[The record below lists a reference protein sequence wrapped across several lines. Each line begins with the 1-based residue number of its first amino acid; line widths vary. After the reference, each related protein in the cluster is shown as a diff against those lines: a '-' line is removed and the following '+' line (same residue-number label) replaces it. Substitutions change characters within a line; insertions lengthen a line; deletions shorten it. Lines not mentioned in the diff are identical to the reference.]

1 MPDRMDSSERVTLL
15 ERLAPGGAEDFITE
29 VFCWILQQE
38 GVGNAF
44 LEFLKEQ
51 AQANRHG
58 TITDTDII
66 SIISGIK
73 EGECSW
79 STQKSG
85 RISGGV
91 KRLDMI
97 CESGKQALISGK
109 QALIFEHKAW
119 ARLHND
125 QLENY
130 RQVGKKY
137 AKSAIILITARP
149 YQKEQDPDLHFLWRD
164 VYFWLDEWLRERLP
178 DNASNTDA
186 NDANLKFVCRNF
198 LTLLEKRGLGPMP
211 PIKARHFEAFGYM
224 HDAKEGRQRIK
235 ELLNVVKD
243 HGWPEIVQ
251 EAMKTDSGILD
262 SPSLEDKWGRIGCS
276 VLEGWR
282 PGMFIGVLYDGRD
295 HNVKLLDEKT
305 SSDACVILDMHCT
318 QYPEYRNN
326 YHYKELVK
334 RLTEKWPSD
343 GSAAWQAYH
352 HLDARNPNR
361 WHPLHIRR
369 KLADILL
376 DGKSGE
382 EQVDAFFEAV
392 KEVVEFIVGLEEF
405 RKLREDPARQDHAN
419 GE

>member
-1 MPDRMDSSERVTLL
+1 MSDHTTLWERYTLL

-29 VFCWILQQE
+29 VFCWILQQKD
-38 GVGNAF
+38 VGDSF
-44 LEFLKEQ
+44 FEFLKNEKREWRDR
-51 AQANRHG
+51 AAAN
-58 TITDTDII
+58 D
-66 SIISGIK
+66 IISGIQ

-79 STQKSG
+79 STQQSG

-97 CESGKQALISGK
+97 CESGKQTLISGK

-119 ARLHND
+119 AHLHAN
-125 QLENY
+125 QLKNY

-149 YQKEQDPDLHFLWRD
+149 YQKEQNPDLHFLWRD
-164 VYFWLDEWLRERLP
+164 VHKWLNDWLCDRTTG
-178 DNASNTDA
+178 TD
-186 NDANLKFVCRNF
+186 DTNLEFVCRNF

-211 PIKARHFEAFGYM
+211 LIEARHCEAFGYM

-243 HGWPEIVQ
+243 HGWPQIVQ
-251 EAMKTDSGILD
+251 GAMKADSEMLN
-262 SPSLEDKWGRIGCS
+262 SPKLEDRWGRIGFS

-282 PGMFIGVLYDGRD
+282 PGMFIGVLHDGGD
-295 HNVKLLDEKT
+295 HNVKLLDEKI
-305 SSDACVILDMHCT
+305 SPDACVILDMHCK

-326 YHYKELVK
+326 DHYKELVK

-352 HLDARNPNR
+352 HLDTPNPNR

-376 DGKSGE
+376 DEKSGE